1 MRFSFPAF
9 VALTVLSTLLLA
21 GAAMAAPAKGMR
33 YKTIADELD
42 TILRTKDLAWLK
54 KTFGTPVDTV
64 TTYPGY
70 TVLRWKAPKE
80 TTDCKVAFAF
90 ANSAPNVIEGWSTNC
105 PTEVGNKAYGEVA
118 ASAPVPNHVIP
129 ADFARV
135 VNQIKPQGKVAS
147 GMRRKASYADWLSTY
162 VGKTEEQVYVDMKKL
177 TSSETLHNGKV
188 IKTYSRTVQRN
199 VWLDENYYTCH
210 YSLSFLKG
218 VVVGYDQGTCSTDFF
233 ENDVYVPAET
243 PVAPASAL

>member
-1 MRFSFPAF
+1 MRFTLQATL
-9 VALTVLSTLLLA
+9 ALVSLSMLLLA
-21 GAAMAAPAKGMR
+21 GVALAAPAKGMR

-54 KTFGTPVDTV
+54 KTFGRPVDTV

-80 TTDCKVAFAF
+80 TTDCKVAFVF

-105 PTEVGNKAYGEVA
+105 PTEVGNKAYGELA

-129 ADFARV
+129 AAFARV

-147 GMRRKASYADWLSTY
+147 GMKRKASFADWLSTY

-188 IKTYSRTVQRN
+188 IKTYSRTVLRSEA
-199 VWLDENYYTCH
+199 LDDYYYTCH

-218 VVVGYDQGTCSTDFF
+218 VVVGYDQGNCSTGYF
-233 ENDVYVPAET
+233 ENDVFVPAET
-243 PVAPASAL
+243 PVAPESAL

>member
-1 MRFSFPAF
+1 MRLPFPAF

-21 GAAMAAPAKGMR
+21 GVATAAPAKGMR

-54 KTFGTPVDTV
+54 KTFGAPADTV

-80 TTDCKVAFAF
+80 TTDCKMSFAF
-90 ANSAPNVIEGWSTNC
+90 ANSTPNVIEGWSTNC
-105 PTEVGNKAYGEVA
+105 PRGEGNKAYGEVA
-118 ASAPVPNHVIP
+118 ASAPVPNQVVP
-129 ADFARV
+129 AGIARATKQSQAQ
-135 VNQIKPQGKVAS
+135 NKSAS
-147 GMRRKASYADWLSTY
+147 GMRRKASFADWLSTY

-177 TSSETLHNGKV
+177 TSTETLHNGKV
-188 IKTYSRTVQRN
+188 IKTYSRTALRSDG
-199 VWLDENYYTCH
+199 LDEYYYTCH
-210 YSLSFLKG
+210 YSMSFLKG
-218 VVVGYDQGTCSTDFF
+218 VVVGYDQGNCSTNYF

-243 PVAPASAL
+243 PIAPESAL